1 MDDVRHGVVGT
12 GPLPLVSNER
22 DILRLALEV
31 AARNGD
37 PSPDLI
43 EHTTGTREAA
53 TKTTGSWVRSHEPS
67 HLIAIRGDFSAPS
80 RPTPPTIRPT
90 DAQDRVM
97 TYPVQVL
104 VVDVASS
111 RVTDSG
117 SSSEYPDLSSVG
129 PVVADY
135 PASAQAAAARAADAA
150 WVESQSPTLTAT
162 DHTGGGVSPYW
173 YDRPT
178 SDGSGCR
185 GSWGK
190 MS

>member
-1 MDDVRHGVVGT
+1 
-12 GPLPLVSNER
+12 
-22 DILRLALEV
+22 
-31 AARNGD
+31 
-37 PSPDLI
+37 
-43 EHTTGTREAA
+43 
-53 TKTTGSWVRSHEPS
+53 
-67 HLIAIRGDFSAPS
+67 
-80 RPTPPTIRPT
+80 
-90 DAQDRVM
+90 M

-104 VVDVASS
+104 VVDVASG

-150 WVESQSPTLTAT
+150 WVESQSPTLECDAPCRRRR
-162 DHTGGGVSPYW
+162 VAYW
-173 YDRPT
+173 YDRPP